1 MSQRCPKCKRRLPR
15 RKCPALGYQICAVC
29 CGTKRLV
36 EIHCPSDCGYLA
48 SSKAHPP
55 AVIQRQQERDII
67 FAVPMLQELTTR
79 QRELLLLLQSFLRGH
94 QPSSRAMVDG
104 DIAQASL
111 ALAETYETASRG
123 IIYEHTAKLAAAAQL
138 GAEIK
143 TLIER
148 TREKGFTISD
158 SAIATVFRRIERA
171 AKEAS
176 SSLPGDETAY
186 VDWVKRVFG
195 EGAAAATGSS
205 KNKRQETEGSG
216 LILPG
221 R

>member
-1 MSQRCPKCKRRLPR
+1 
-15 RKCPALGYQICAVC
+15 
-29 CGTKRLV
+29 
-36 EIHCPSDCGYLA
+36 
-48 SSKAHPP
+48 
-55 AVIQRQQERDII
+55 
-67 FAVPMLQELTTR
+67 
-79 QRELLLLLQSFLRGH
+79 
-94 QPSSRAMVDG
+94 MVDS

-158 SAIATVFRRIERA
+158 GAIATVFRRIERA

-186 VDWVKRVFG
+186 VDWLKRVFG

-205 KNKRQETEGSG
+205 GNKRQETEGSG

>member
-1 MSQRCPKCKRRLPR
+1 
-15 RKCPALGYQICAVC
+15 
-29 CGTKRLV
+29 
-36 EIHCPSDCGYLA
+36 
-48 SSKAHPP
+48 
-55 AVIQRQQERDII
+55 
-67 FAVPMLQELTTR
+67 MLQELTTR

-123 IIYEHTAKLAAAAQL
+123 IIYEHTAELAAAAQL

-158 SAIATVFRRIERA
+158 GAIATVFRRIERA

-186 VDWVKRVFG
+186 VDWLKRVFG
-195 EGAAAATGSS
+195 EGGAAATGSS
-205 KNKRQETEGSG
+205 ENKRQETEGSG

>member
-1 MSQRCPKCKRRLPR
+1 
-15 RKCPALGYQICAVC
+15 LGYQICAVC

-36 EIHCPSDCGYLA
+36 EINCPSDCGYLA

-55 AVIQRQQERDII
+55 AVIQRQQERDMI
-67 FAVPMLQELTTR
+67 FTVPMLQELTTR
-79 QRELLLLLQSFLRGH
+79 QRELLLLLQSFLRSH
-94 QPSSRAMVDG
+94 QPSSLAIVDS

-138 GAEIK
+138 GSEIK

-158 SAIATVFRRIERA
+158 AAIATVLRRMERA
-171 AKEAS
+171 AKVAS
-176 SSLPGDETAY
+176 SSLPGNETAY
-186 VDWVKRVFG
+186 VDWLKRVFG
-195 EGAAAATGSS
+195 EDGAAAKGSS
-205 KNKRQETEGSG
+205 EKERQKTEGSS
-216 LILPG
+216 LIVPG